1 MRSKPLLLNSVQF
14 RQRGCWSDRPE
25 SPTPVWS
32 SPSPTTFQGC
42 QIRVRQQGPTR
53 GQGPHRRAPPP
64 RPPGVLGVPFSASP
78 HFGGRRTAATRRL
91 CFPKNGLKIRV
102 KSPPL
107 DSGSLVAL
115 WNWVKTSKMCAT
127 HPSIC
132 LSVFPSIHLPTQLL
146 CSGIDYIPHRCAGTS
161 MTLPSSPFLLC
172 ILRGHFGSCLTRK

>member
-1 MRSKPLLLNSVQF
+1 MRSKPLLPDSVQF

-32 SPSPTTFQGC
+32 SPSPTTFRGC
-42 QIRVRQQGPTR
+42 QTRVRQQGPTR

-64 RPPGVLGVPFSASP
+64 RPPGVLGVPFSAP
-78 HFGGRRTAATRRL
+78 LLFGGRRTAATRRL

-115 WNWVKTSKMCAT
+115 WNWVKTSKICAT
-127 HPSIC
+127 HPSIRPSVC
-132 LSVFPSIHLPTQLL
+132 LPIHPSTYAIIVYLALIIYRT
-146 CSGIDYIPHRCAGTS
+146 DA
-161 MTLPSSPFLLC
+161 
-172 ILRGHFGSCLTRK
+172 